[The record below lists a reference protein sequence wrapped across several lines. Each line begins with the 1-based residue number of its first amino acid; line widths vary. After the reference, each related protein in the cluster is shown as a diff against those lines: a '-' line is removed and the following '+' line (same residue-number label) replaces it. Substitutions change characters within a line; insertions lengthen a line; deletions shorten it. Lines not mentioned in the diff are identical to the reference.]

1 MASGAALEEHARRHL
16 ASVLNKIPMFQDVT
30 LAQAERLLGIS
41 RLRETAAGEVLCAE
55 GSPPSEMYVLLTG
68 ELSVV
73 RDGAE
78 VAALKPVVP
87 VGEMGVVTGDA
98 RTASIV
104 SKVPSRFLAIRKAEF
119 DLLLRHEMD
128 LGFTIYRSLA
138 RTLSDRVA
146 STTAQFEQLQRENS
160 NLKRQLAQR
169 ETDTESR

>member
-1 MASGAALEEHARRHL
+1 MVSGAGMEEHARRHL
-16 ASVLNKIPMFQDVT
+16 ASLLNKIPMFQDVT

-41 RLRETAAGEVLCAE
+41 RLREAAAGEVLCAE
-55 GSPPSEMYVLLTG
+55 GTPPNEMYVLLSG

-78 VAALKPVVP
+78 VAALKPIVP
-87 VGEMGVVTGDA
+87 VGEMGVVTGEV

-104 SKVPSRFLAIRKAEF
+104 SKVSSRFLAIRKIEF
-119 DLLLRHEMD
+119 DSLLRHEMD

-138 RTLSDRVA
+138 RTLSERVA
-146 STTAQFEQLQRENS
+146 STTVHLEHLQRENS